1 MCLEYQFFHSLKKLS
16 EEEKLENKM
25 LHIAQASALRR

>member
-1 MCLEYQFFHSLKKLS
+1 VSRIPILSHLKKKLS